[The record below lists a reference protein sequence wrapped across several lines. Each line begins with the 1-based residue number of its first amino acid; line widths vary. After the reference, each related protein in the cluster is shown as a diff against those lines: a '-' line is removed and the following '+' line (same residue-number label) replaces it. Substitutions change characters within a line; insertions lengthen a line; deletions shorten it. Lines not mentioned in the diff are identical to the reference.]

1 MKVGDL
7 VRWRHPSETDVGIV
21 GRIDS
26 NDDTSFI
33 YWSDGDMDWYENID
47 LEVINESR

>member
-7 VRWRHPSETDVGIV
+7 VRWMHPDEPAIGIV

-33 YWSDGDMDWYENID
+33 YWSDGDLDWYDNED
-47 LEVINESR
+47 LEVL

>member
-7 VRWRHPSETDVGIV
+7 VRWRIAGDLGVILEITDYLCLVYCFM
-21 GRIDS
+21 REQAYAAYA
-26 NDDTSFI
+26 T
-33 YWSDGDMDWYENID
+33 D